1 MDRKTRVIE
10 SVRDRKGEL
19 FLGAM
24 ALGGALGAAATL
36 HGDEDDDD
44 GEDAPGD
51 ADAEEAAVDDV

>member
-10 SVRDRKGEL
+10 TARDRKGEL

-36 HGDEDDDD
+36 HGDE
-44 GEDAPGD
+44 EDEASEPEAD
-51 ADAEEAAVDDV
+51 DAETDAGDEA